1 MRKTYLVRIEIFN
14 ASNAENKLLQKHL
27 KRNGFKKV
35 SKDGITWEISA
46 ALEDDWDLSE
56 IYSYVKSVI
65 EKTDHSSIR
74 VTTEFEIHK
83 QKLI

>member
-14 ASNAENKLLQKHL
+14 ASNTENKLLQKHL

-35 SKDGITWEISA
+35 SKDGITWEISKP
-46 ALEDDWDLSE
+46 LEDDLDLPE

-65 EKTDHSSIR
+65 EKIEHSSIR
-74 VTTEFEIHK
+74 VTTEFEVHK
-83 QKLI
+83 HL